1 MRKNR
6 ASGLRRFV
14 VVATVAMLGLL
25 DLKTGYELSF
35 FIFYFIPITYAAWH
49 IDYRATIGS
58 ALLSGAIWFLADF
71 LTGHP
76 YSSSFFEIWNALT
89 RALSFLAIGLTVA
102 RIRELLDNEKKV
114 SEKLRQA
121 LSEIKVLEN
130 FLPICAECKKIRDKD
145 GEWEELEVYI
155 GRHSNTR
162 FSHGYCPEC
171 AKKALEED
179 GLMGSNE

>member
-6 ASGLRRFV
+6 ASRLRRFV